1 MRNCCI
7 IVTFSLVGLF
17 FLIFLYV
24 DFFNFSIDLVVENMD
39 IHLNIAQLV
48 HVGLSSILSFVAI
61 IMGGLVIVITIYGA
75 VSVFWHMLQF
85 FHRSGGKYGYSF
97 EYRAVGACGTLFYS
111 FVCRDYYGRIGDRDH
126 YLWCCFCFLWHMMSF
141 ITVIKVVTYMCVLLS
156 LVSYMFSLY
165 TNFWDCF
172 FIWIVTVLLAV
183 NRYLLKRDIQRSIY
197 ILVIFLLSIY
207 VVMVT

>member
-1 MRNCCI
+1 MQVFRLPSI
-7 IVTFSLVGLF
+7 IYRLPIFDETFSKKIFITSIGDLLLITFCIFQVCYITLSNIRINYQDEKLLHYRYLF
-17 FLIFLYV
+17 TGGIIFLIFLYV

-75 VSVFWHMLQF
+75 VSVFWHM
-85 FHRSGGKYGYSF
+85 
-97 EYRAVGACGTLFYS
+97 
-111 FVCRDYYGRIGDRDH
+111 
-126 YLWCCFCFLWHMMSF
+126 MSF

-172 FIWIVTVLLAV
+172 WLLTG
-183 NRYLLKRDIQRSIY
+183 IY
-197 ILVIFLLSIY
+197 
-207 VVMVT
+207 